1 MYPRSQAKSATESE
15 VAAGH
20 IHHQDPVVRGRRS
33 GIAPRIEPLVQV
45 ANDVFCAVAAS
56 HLPLHTHIQ
65 IVGHLERPSTLLRIG
80 PEEDLDGKQPCDS
93 ATPPSTNTN
102 TSPEPMRLND
112 AVPLCES
119 PRPQNQ
125 HRSERKQP
133 QSPSNTRTSDR
144 NKTQEPNS
152 KRNHTEKRNPASD
165 EPPPDH
171 KWNQKAQLTHGIP
184 NLRHHTTHLTNGT
197 PQVTRQES

>member
-102 TSPEPMRLND
+102 TSPEPMRLNY
-112 AVPLCES
+112 ALPLWNVREGTS
-119 PRPQNQ
+119 
-125 HRSERKQP
+125 HRTQV
-133 QSPSNTRTSDR
+133 
-144 NKTQEPNS
+144 TQEL
-152 KRNHTEKRNPASD
+152 RTETNHTSQVSSHE
-165 EPPPDH
+165 
-171 KWNQKAQLTHGIP
+171 NQIIHEI
-184 NLRHHTTHLTNGT
+184 
-197 PQVTRQES
+197 PQVTIQRVM